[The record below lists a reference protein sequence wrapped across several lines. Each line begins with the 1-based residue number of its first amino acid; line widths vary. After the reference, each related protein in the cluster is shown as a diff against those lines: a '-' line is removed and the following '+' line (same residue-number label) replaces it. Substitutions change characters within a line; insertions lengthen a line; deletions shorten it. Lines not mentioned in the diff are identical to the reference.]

1 MNTSESLVSEQTNY
15 RKHAFI
21 SGVHQTI
28 PLVIGALP
36 FGIIYGT
43 LALQSG
49 LSEWATLAMSFFVFA
64 GSSQFI
70 AIGLL
75 ASGVSLELIIL
86 TTAIVNL
93 RHLLYAASLLPIVKN
108 LNYRWRALMAF
119 GLTDETFAVVSSH
132 SAKIQNMHQQQST
145 TDPFLLTNQYQHWL
159 YLGSMF
165 TLYFCWQIAT
175 FLGLYLGQTLPAI
188 DQLGLEIAMPITF
201 IGLLIPQLRSTPM
214 LAAAVSAAIV
224 AIIGQQWPHQLGLIA
239 AAVTGV
245 LMGISTTKLLEGKQ
259 RV

>member
-1 MNTSESLVSEQTNY
+1 MNTSNSFVTSQTNY

-21 SGVHQTI
+21 SGMHQTI

-49 LSEWATLAMSFFVFA
+49 LSEWATLAMSLFVFA

-93 RHLLYAASLLPIVKN
+93 RHLLYAASLLPMVKT
-108 LNYRWRALMAF
+108 LNFRWRALMAF

-132 SAKIQNMHQQQST
+132 TAKAQHMDSLPSAANN
-145 TDPFLLTNQYQHWL
+145 DALTNQYQHWL

-175 FLGLYLGQTLPAI
+175 FLGLHLGQTLPAI

-201 IGLLIPQLRSTPM
+201 IGLLIPQLRSAPM
-214 LAAAVSAAIV
+214 LTAAISAAVV
-224 AIIGQQWPHQLGLIA
+224 AMIGQQWPHQLGLIA

-245 LMGISTTKLLEGKQ
+245 MMGISTTKLLEGKK